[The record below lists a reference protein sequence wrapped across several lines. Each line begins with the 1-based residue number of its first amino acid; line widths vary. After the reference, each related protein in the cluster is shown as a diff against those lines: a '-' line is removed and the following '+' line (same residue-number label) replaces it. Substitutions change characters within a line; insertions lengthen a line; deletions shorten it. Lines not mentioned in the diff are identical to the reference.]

1 MHYFDNAAT
10 TYPKPE
16 EVYAFMDEFYR
27 NYGVNVG
34 RGQFKEASIA
44 NQMVEET
51 KQLLLKLF
59 HCGIGNKQVVFTS
72 SATEAINLVL
82 RGLPLEKDD
91 VIYTTYFEHNAVLRT
106 LHYLEN
112 KIGIEVKF
120 LKPDSKT
127 MHYDYESIKK
137 EFETFKP
144 KVVIVNHASN
154 AFGIV
159 APIKDL
165 FSLAKEFEAVT
176 ICDMAQTA
184 GLIDTDLINIRC
196 DYAVFAGH
204 KTLYGPFGIAGIIAP
219 KTCDLTPLLY
229 GGTGTESANPDMP
242 QDQPIR
248 FEAGSP
254 NILAISG
261 LNASLKW
268 IINTGIRNIREKE
281 TENRNRLVDLLSN
294 YSNIKVFDFQN
305 CETVGI
311 VSCVFDNYSS
321 DSIGQ
326 VLSEFDI
333 AVRTGLHCA
342 PKAHEFFETAP
353 AGTVRFSI
361 GYYFNED
368 GLFILRRALE
378 HIETE
383 G

>member
-59 HCGIGNKQVVFTS
+59 HCGIGSKQVLFTS

-106 LHYLEN
+106 LHYLES
-112 KIGIEVKF
+112 KIGIQVKY

-127 MHYDYESIKK
+127 MCYDYVSIKK

-144 KVVIVNHASN
+144 KVIIVNHASN

-165 FSLAKEFEAVT
+165 FSLAKEFDAVT

-184 GLIDTDLINIRC
+184 GLIDTDLTNTRC
-196 DYAVFAGH
+196 DFAVFAGH
-204 KTLYGPFGIAGIIAP
+204 KTLYGPFGIAGVIAP
-219 KTCDLTPLLY
+219 KSCDLDPLLY
-229 GGTGTESANPDMP
+229 GGTGTESANPSMP
-242 QDQPIR
+242 MDQPIR

-254 NILAISG
+254 NVLAISG

-268 IINTGIRNIREKE
+268 IKNTGIHTIREKE
-281 TENRNRLVDLLSN
+281 TECRNRLVNLLSN
-294 YSNIKVFDFQN
+294 YNNIKVFDYQN
-305 CETVGI
+305 CETVGV
-311 VSCVFDNYSS
+311 VSCIFDNYSS

-342 PKAHEFFETAP
+342 PKAHEFLGTAP
-353 AGTVRFSI
+353 AGTVRFSVCFFSSDDS
-361 GYYFNED
+361 FN
-368 GLFILRRALE
+368 ALE
-378 HIETE
+378 KTLNYISLN